1 MNNVRAKKA
10 LGQHFLTNL
19 SAAQSIGESILPW
32 KGIPVLEIGPGM
44 GVLTQVLLDLDFELY
59 LLEIDHESVEYLQKN
74 FPYFAD
80 GRCLTEGD
88 VLHLPEEKLIPEK
101 PDTPFVMIGNYP
113 YNISSQIFFRL
124 LDLRDRVSCCAGM
137 LQKEVAERLC
147 ASPGG
152 RDYGILT
159 VLLRCWYDAEYL
171 FTVSELDFDP
181 PPKVKGGVL
190 RLVRNQR
197 TSLPCNEALFKKVVK
212 TAFGQR
218 RKTLRNALKSLFGDS
233 YDYSLPIFSLRAER
247 LDVEEYIWLTQEYEK
262 LLQEDC
268 VKEESTKE

>member
-1 MNNVRAKKA
+1 MNKVRAKKA
-10 LGQHFLTNL
+10 LGQHFLTNQA
-19 SAAQSIGESILPW
+19 AAQSIGESILPW
-32 KGIPVLEIGPGM
+32 KGTPVLEIGPGM
-44 GVLTQVLLDLDFELY
+44 GMLTQVLLNLDFELY
-59 LLEIDHESVEYLQKN
+59 LLEIDHESVEYLREN
-74 FPYFAD
+74 FPYFSD
-80 GRCLTEGD
+80 GRHITEGD
-88 VLHLPEEKLIPEK
+88 VLHLPEQELIPGK
-101 PDTPFVMIGNYP
+101 ADTPFIMIGNYP

-124 LDLRDRVSCCAGM
+124 LDLRDRVPCCAGM

-190 RLVRNQR
+190 RLTRNNR
-197 TSLPCNEALFKKVVK
+197 TSLPCDEALFKMVVK

-218 RKTLRNALKSLFGDS
+218 RKTLLNALKKMFVEA
-233 YDYSLPIFSLRAER
+233 YDFSPHIFSLHAER

-262 LLQEDC
+262 LLQRR
-268 VKEESTKE
+268 